1 MKKRVTYVLAFLLLV
16 SLASAVPSDA
26 GAKGPDEEKNI
37 NIRIVGD
44 DEGERHILVGDE
56 KDVDVKVVTEGETC
70 AFIGINMEVLNDKII
85 EKLGYPKKTGV
96 LITSIVDDSAAEKFG
111 LMEDDIIYSFAGE
124 KITDPEQLA
133 ELVREKKPGD
143 EVDIVYY
150 REGKKKELEI
160 ELGERSYK
168 VMSMDWGKYE
178 DAVKLY
184 AKSMAQVGKNAFV
197 AGHDWFMS
205 RGRLG
210 LVLKDL
216 DEDIAP
222 YFDRK
227 AGEGVL
233 VIEVKEGSPAEE
245 AGVKS
250 GDVIVGV
257 SGKEVSV
264 VDEFLDEV
272 YDCMDKDEVELDIV
286 RKGRKKSIKVE
297 VSDELHRMMFV
308 PHDRMKRIE
317 AFEDPVYKLEFNEKK
332 KDIYEKQ
339 ALEKEIEALQKQLE
353 RLEKRLDKIEKE

>member
-1 MKKRVTYVLAFLLLV
+1 MKKRVTYGLAFLLLV
-16 SLASAVPSDA
+16 SLASAPSDV
-26 GAKGPDEEKNI
+26 GAQGPGEEKNI

-44 DEGERHILVGDE
+44 DEGERHILVGDD
-56 KDVDVKVVTEGETC
+56 KNVKVVTEGETC
-70 AFIGINMEVLNDKII
+70 AFIGINMEDLTEKII
-85 EKLGYPKKTGV
+85 GKLGYPKKTGV

-111 LMEDDIIYSFAGE
+111 LMKDDIIFSFDGKKLASS
-124 KITDPEQLA
+124 EQLA

-143 EVDIVYY
+143 KVDVVYY
-150 REGKKKELEI
+150 RDGKKKEQEI

-168 VMSMDWGKYE
+168 VMSMDWNKYE

-184 AKSMAQVGKNAFV
+184 AKSMAKVGKNAFV
-197 AGHDWFMS
+197 AGHDWIMS

-216 DEDIAP
+216 DEDMAL

-233 VIEVKEGSPAEE
+233 VIDVNEESPAEE

-250 GDVIVGV
+250 GDIIVGV
-257 SGKEVSV
+257 SGKEVSS

-286 RKGRKKSIKVE
+286 RKGGKKSIKVE

-308 PHDRMKRIE
+308 PGERMKRIE
-317 AFEDPVYKLEFNEKK
+317 VFEDPVYKLQFDETEKG
-332 KDIYEKQ
+332 IYEKK
-339 ALEKEIEALQKQLE
+339 ALEKEIEALKKQLE